1 MQVTISSGNN
11 INGTLV
17 LPLFESEEALP
28 EIVEGIP
35 STLKSQINRVLAD
48 GDFKAKANATMTLM
62 GTEGGKA
69 MLIGLGKEDKADA
82 HAYREAGATVVAS
95 CKKVHGDELTVVFHG
110 ADMACMTS
118 FAEGMMLRDYSYDLY
133 KKKDDDHEDTNL
145 SARINCDEG
154 DATALSAAIDR
165 AASIVSGVHLSR
177 DLGNCPP
184 NDMYPMAF
192 AEKAELWAQQYDN
205 VKVEVIDYEAAKRHG
220 MGGLVAVG
228 MGSSRK
234 PCMVIF
240 TSTATRKDTPM
251 LGRKGHHL

>member
-17 LPLFESEEALP
+17 LPLFEGGEALP

-35 STLKSQINRVLAD
+35 TALKSQINRVLAD
-48 GDFKAKANATMTLM
+48 GDFKAKANATMTLA

-69 MLIGLGKEDKADA
+69 MLVGLGKAGKADT

-95 CKKVHGDELTVVFHG
+95 CKKVHGNELTVVFHNT
-110 ADMACMTS
+110 DVPCMTS

-133 KKKDDDHEDTNL
+133 KKKDEDETNL
-145 SARINCDEG
+145 AARINCSEG

-165 AASIVSGVHLSR
+165 AASIASGVHLSR

-192 AEKAELWAQQYDN
+192 AEKAEQWAKQYDN
-205 VKVEVIDYEAAKRHG
+205 AKVEVIDYEAAKRHATLALSENKRR
-220 MGGLVAVG
+220 MPVLALQE
-228 MGSSRK
+228 R
-234 PCMVIF
+234 PIF
-240 TSTATRKDTPM
+240 
-251 LGRKGHHL
+251 

>member
-17 LPLFESEEALP
+17 LPLFEGEEALP

-35 STLKSQINRVLAD
+35 SSLKAQINRVLGD
-48 GDFKAKANATMTLM
+48 GDFKAKANATMTLA

-69 MLIGLGKEDKADA
+69 MLVGLGKTDKVDA

-95 CKKVHGDELTVVFHG
+95 CKKVHGNELTVVFHD
-110 ADMACMTS
+110 ADLASMAS
-118 FAEGMMLRDYSYDLY
+118 FAEGMMLRDYSYDHY
-133 KKKDDDHEDTNL
+133 KMRDDEDDDTKL
-145 SARINCDEG
+145 SARINCNEG
-154 DATALSAAIDR
+154 DATALSASIDR
-165 AASIVSGVHLSR
+165 AASVVSGVHLSR

-192 AEKAELWAQQYDN
+192 AEQAEQWAKGYDN

-240 TSTATRKDTPM
+240 K
-251 LGRKGHHL
+251 LII

>member
-1 MQVTISSGNN
+1 MKRWKSLALVGETMQVTISSGNN

-17 LPLFESEEALP
+17 LPLFEGEETLP

-35 STLKSQINRVLAD
+35 QTLKSQINRVLGD

-69 MLIGLGKEDKADA
+69 MLVGLGKEAKADV

-110 ADMACMTS
+110 ADMDCMTS

-133 KKKDDDHEDTNL
+133 KKKDEDDGDTNL

-154 DATALSAAIDR
+154 DATTLSAAIDR

-184 NDMYPMAF
+184 NDMYP
-192 AEKAELWAQQYDN
+192 
-205 VKVEVIDYEAAKRHG
+205 
-220 MGGLVAVG
+220 
-228 MGSSRK
+228 
-234 PCMVIF
+234 
-240 TSTATRKDTPM
+240 
-251 LGRKGHHL
+251 